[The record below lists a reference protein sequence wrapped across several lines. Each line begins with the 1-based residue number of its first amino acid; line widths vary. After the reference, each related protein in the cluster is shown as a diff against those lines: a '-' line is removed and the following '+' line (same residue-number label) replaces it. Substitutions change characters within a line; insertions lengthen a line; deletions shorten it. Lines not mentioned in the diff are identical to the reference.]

1 MQDSK
6 FGKGYSPKY
15 RKPVT
20 PPKGYKVS
28 FNRHQKVWSL
38 KDPKGR
44 TWMMP
49 KGLTRTK
56 TVEACFEH
64 RRQNEQKAQLL
75 SQE

>member
-6 FGKGYSPKY
+6 FGNGYKPQY
-15 RKPVT
+15 RKPIT

-28 FNRHQKVWSL
+28 FNRHQKAWSL
-38 KDPKGR
+38 KDPEGR

-64 RRQNEQKAQLL
+64 KRQREQANKVA
-75 SQE
+75 SAE